1 MVGLHPEGERHL
13 GSEIPVVLDLMVSD
27 LQLPRAAAQINS
39 LLVLG
44 TRREKFS
51 KPSAFRFLSA
61 IADFFFV
68 FVFVSNSEENCAFS
82 NCRMRL
88 TLTKA

>member
-1 MVGLHPEGERHL
+1 VVGLHPEGERHL

-27 LQLPRAAAQINS
+27 LQLPHAATQINS

-44 TRREKFS
+44 TGREKFS
-51 KPSAFRFLSA
+51 KPSGFRFLSE

-68 FVFVSNSEENCAFS
+68 LNSAFS

-88 TLTKA
+88 TFTKA

>member
-1 MVGLHPEGERHL
+1 VVGLHPEGERHL

-27 LQLPRAAAQINS
+27 LQHPHAVAQINS

-44 TRREKFS
+44 TGRGKFS

-61 IADFFFV
+61 TAVFFS
-68 FVFVSNSEENCAFS
+68 SNSAGELRVQQLQNEVNPHQSLNF
-82 NCRMRL
+82 
-88 TLTKA
+88 